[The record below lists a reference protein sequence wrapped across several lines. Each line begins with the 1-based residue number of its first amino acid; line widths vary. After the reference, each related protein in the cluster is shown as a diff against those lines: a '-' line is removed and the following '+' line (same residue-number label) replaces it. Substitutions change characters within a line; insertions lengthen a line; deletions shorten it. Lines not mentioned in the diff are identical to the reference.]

1 MAQVDPDRFGQWR
14 RRRVAAAALAMVV
27 VLLAAVAAIRGNDDQ
42 PDVDAA
48 LRVTAS
54 TTSSPV
60 VGDSPFVVDDAVP
73 TLLPRSP
80 TTSVDTSSTT
90 EVGPVVAPTPTAPPQ
105 DAEAPAV
112 VARPVPAAAP
122 AEAPPVAPVPPW
134 ALTRTVTAGGHVSTD
149 LGCAD
154 GLDAGSLDRFFA
166 QRLGPVLG
174 WDYQHVYPLG
184 QTRYLWLFQD
194 TFIDHTGGAATLG
207 QSSFVHNA
215 AMIQDGRCFRLL
227 HRGSPDRPAE
237 FESGTGS
244 RTLSSWFWPKGGEL
258 IEGQLHVFWVQMAK
272 DSFDPLPPDGLGWH
286 PTTTW
291 RATYDPVT
299 LARTSFEPATDPGV
313 LPVYGY
319 AVQSNAEY
327 TYLFGN
333 TFEQNL
339 SREGGFWNGPHSATK
354 IYLARVPRGR
364 LGQSYEYR
372 TADGWSPSAS
382 AAAPILQRHW
392 AEFPMQPR
400 LVDGQW
406 VAATAVNGYWGD
418 ELEIDVAND
427 PWGPW
432 TTVRSGRLFPRG
444 FDPLRN
450 TYHAHLAPWRDG
462 AGNLVVTVSNNARDM
477 LRDAWP
483 NPSMYRPIAF
493 ATPWVAAPP
502 RPAPT
507 TTTSTTTTSTTTTST
522 TTTSSTTT
530 TTTTT
535 TPTTSTTVASSTTT
549 DPSATTSTTSSTT
562 TSAAPTTAA
571 VDAPS
576 TSGAVSNE

>member
-1 MAQVDPDRFGQWR
+1 M
-14 RRRVAAAALAMVV
+14 
-27 VLLAAVAAIRGNDDQ
+27 
-42 PDVDAA
+42 
-48 LRVTAS
+48 
-54 TTSSPV
+54 
-60 VGDSPFVVDDAVP
+60 
-73 TLLPRSP
+73 
-80 TTSVDTSSTT
+80 
-90 EVGPVVAPTPTAPPQ
+90 
-105 DAEAPAV
+105 APA
-112 VARPVPAAAP
+112 
-122 AEAPPVAPVPPW
+122 PPW
-134 ALTRTVTAGGHVSTD
+134 ALTRTVTVGGHVSTD

-154 GLDAGSLDRFFA
+154 GLDAASLDRFFS

-174 WDYQHVYPLG
+174 WDYQHIYPLG
-184 QTRYLWLFQD
+184 QARYLWLFQD
-194 TFIDHTGGAATLG
+194 TFVDHTGAATDLG

-227 HRGSPDRPAE
+227 HHGTADRPAE
-237 FESGTGS
+237 FELGTGS

-258 IEGQLHVFWVQMAK
+258 IDGQLHVYWVQMAK
-272 DSFDPLPPDGLGWH
+272 DSVDPLPPDGLGWH
-286 PTTTW
+286 PTMTW

-299 LARTSFEPATDPGV
+299 LARTSFEPAADRGV

-319 AVQSNAEY
+319 SVQSDAEY

-339 SREGGFWNGPHSATK
+339 SREGGFWNGPHSATNM
-354 IYLARVPRGR
+354 YLARVPRGR

-372 TADGWSPSAS
+372 TADGWSPL
-382 AAAPILQRHW
+382 AAAAVPILQRHW
-392 AEFPMQPR
+392 TEFPMQPR

-432 TTVRSGRLFPRG
+432 TTVRSGQLFPRG

-462 AGNLVVTVSNNARDM
+462 AGNLVVTVSNNARNM

-502 RPAPT
+502 RPVP
-507 TTTSTTTTSTTTTST
+507 
-522 TTTSSTTT
+522 TTT

-535 TPTTSTTVASSTTT
+535 TSTIDHDHDHRRPPRHRRPARHRRPPPRPHPRRRRRWPRRPPPNQLGPPARRCRRPHQLRRPRLRLTRHRRAEPSRTTEAQVTSQLP
-549 DPSATTSTTSSTT
+549 PS
-562 TSAAPTTAA
+562 
-571 VDAPS
+571 
-576 TSGAVSNE
+576 

>member
-1 MAQVDPDRFGQWR
+1 MAEADPDRFGQWR
-14 RRRVAAAALAMVV
+14 RWRVAAGAVAMLA
-27 VLLAAVAAIRGNDDQ
+27 VLLVAVLALGRDDGRS
-42 PDVDAA
+42 DAD
-48 LRVTAS
+48 S
-54 TTSSPV
+54 TTVTRAPVTTTTSPREEA
-60 VGDSPFVVDDAVP
+60 SPFVVDDAVP
-73 TLLPRSP
+73 TLASATSTIS
-80 TTSVDTSSTT
+80 TTTDVASVD
-90 EVGPVVAPTPTAPPQ
+90 APTPTAPPQ
-105 DAEAPAV
+105 DEEAPAV

-122 AEAPPVAPVPPW
+122 ADAPPAGPPPPW

-154 GLDAGSLDRFFA
+154 GIDAGSLDRFFA

-174 WDYQHVYPLG
+174 WDYQHIYPLG
-184 QTRYLWLFQD
+184 QSRHLWLFQD
-194 TFIDHTGGAATLG
+194 TFVDHTGTAGTLG
-207 QSSFVHNA
+207 QSSFIHNA

-227 HRGSPDRPAE
+227 HRGTPDRPAE
-237 FESGTGS
+237 FELGTGS
-244 RTLSSWFWPKGGEL
+244 STLSSWFWPKGGEL
-258 IEGQLHVFWVQMAK
+258 IDGRLHVFWVQMAK
-272 DSFDPLPPDGLGWH
+272 DAVDPLPPDGLGWH
-286 PTTTW
+286 PTVTW

-299 LARTSFEPATDPGV
+299 LARTSFEPATDRGV

-319 AVQSNAEY
+319 AMQSDAEY

-354 IYLARVPRGR
+354 MYLARVPRGR
-364 LGQSYEYR
+364 LGDSYEYR
-372 TADGWSPSAS
+372 TADGWSPVAT
-382 AAAPILQRHW
+382 AAVPILQRHW
-392 AEFPMQPR
+392 SEFPMQPR

-432 TTVRSGRLFPRG
+432 TTIRSGQLYPRG

-462 AGNLVVTVSNNARDM
+462 AGNLVVTVSNNARNM

-507 TTTSTTTTSTTTTST
+507 TTTTSTTTTST
-522 TTTSSTTT
+522 TTTTTSTTT
-530 TTTTT
+530 TTTPSTSSTVAASTT
-535 TPTTSTTVASSTTT
+535 TEPTASTSTTL
-549 DPSATTSTTSSTT
+549 STT
-562 TSAAPTTAA
+562 TSAVPSTSEVA
-571 VDAPS
+571 APS
-576 TSGAVSNE
+576 TSEAVSNE